1 MAVQIT
7 AIILASG
14 SGTRTG
20 LNVPKQFLKL
30 AGRAVLEH
38 TLRAFSCC
46 GEFNEIIVV
55 AHPLFVCRTEAIA
68 SRVQGI
74 PIRVVPGGE
83 TRQQSSYKG
92 VLSCPEASHVVIH
105 DGVRPLVSVPLI
117 RRVLRSLMSHD
128 AIDVCIPSPDT
139 VVIRSEEQID
149 HIPDRANMMLGQTP
163 QAFKRDLILQ
173 AHQRAQTDGF
183 INATDDCS
191 LVLRLGHRVFI
202 EEGDRSNMKITHLDD
217 LYVVERL
224 FQVARLGGGFDVHN
238 HIGIRRALVLGG
250 TKGLGFSLTSLLRTR
265 GVETLAVGR
274 HTDPGVDV
282 SSGESIRTFVSE
294 LRKLTTAFDC
304 VVYAAGLLLKKSIPE
319 YSENEWDVT
328 FETNLKGVF
337 LFLRELESVLL
348 PGGHFLA
355 LGSSSYSL
363 GRAGYAAYSSSK
375 AALINLIQ
383 AASDEYP
390 QFRVNVVS
398 PQRAKTNLRAA
409 AFGGEEASD
418 LLNPD
423 DVACSICDILGT
435 DLTGMNFD
443 IRVDTPFLS
452 N

>member
-30 AGRAVLEH
+30 AGRPVLEH
-38 TLRAFSCC
+38 TLRAFACC
-46 GEFNEIIVV
+46 SELNEIVVV
-55 AHPLFVCRTEAIA
+55 AHPSYVSRTEAIA

-74 PIRVVPGGE
+74 PIRVVPGEE
-83 TRQQSSYKG
+83 TRQESSYKG
-92 VLSCPEASHVVIH
+92 ILSCPEATHVVIH
-105 DGVRPLVSVPLI
+105 DGVRPLVPVPLI
-117 RRVLRSLMSHD
+117 RRVLMSLLTHD

-139 VVIRSEEQID
+139 IVVRSEEQID
-149 HIPDRANMMLGQTP
+149 RIPDRTNMMLGQTP
-163 QAFKRDLILQ
+163 QAFKRELILQ
-173 AHQRAQTDGF
+173 AHQKAQADGIF
-183 INATDDCS
+183 NATDDCA
-191 LVLRLGHRVFI
+191 LVLRLQQKVFI
-202 EEGDRSNMKITHLDD
+202 ENGDRVNMKITHLDD

-224 FQVARLGGGFDVHN
+224 FQVARLGGGFDAHN
-238 HIGIRRALVLGG
+238 HTAIRRALVLGG
-250 TKGLGFSLTSLLRTR
+250 TKGLGFSLTSLLKTR

-282 SSGESIRTFVSE
+282 SSGQSIRTFVSE
-294 LRKLTTAFDC
+294 LQKLTTAFDC

-319 YSENEWDVT
+319 YSENDWDVT

-398 PQRAKTNLRAA
+398 PQRANTALRAE
-409 AFGGEEASD
+409 AFGGEESSD
-418 LLNPD
+418 LLDPN
-423 DVACSICDILGT
+423 DVAYSICDILGT

-443 IRVDTPFLS
+443 IRVDAPFL